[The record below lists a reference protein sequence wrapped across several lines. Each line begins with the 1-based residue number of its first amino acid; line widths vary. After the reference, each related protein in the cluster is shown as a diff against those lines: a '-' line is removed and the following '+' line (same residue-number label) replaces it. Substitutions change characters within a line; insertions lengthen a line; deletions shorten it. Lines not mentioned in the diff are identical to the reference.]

1 VKQGEI
7 MTTFGERLKTERQR
21 LQLTQ
26 ERMAE
31 VGGVRKNTQCLYE
44 AGRNSPDTE
53 YLQRLGSIGLD
64 IHFLF
69 YGERNRKT
77 LSVSEQAILA
87 MYQSCSPTMQAML
100 LAGFGI
106 LHQINQAQAAGIDE
120 SRIIEAVRMMQN
132 FFSMDEAQKREL
144 EAKIKQ
150 ASNSE
155 PRPPAT

>member
-1 VKQGEI
+1 

-31 VGGVRKNTQCLYE
+31 LGGVRKNTQCLYE
-44 AGRNSPDTE
+44 AGRNSPDAE
-53 YLQRLGSIGLD
+53 YLQRLEAIGLD

-77 LSVSEQAILA
+77 LAISEQAILG
-87 MYQSCSPTMQAML
+87 MYQSCSPSMQAML
-100 LAGFGI
+100 LAGFSI

-132 FFSMDEAQKREL
+132 FFTMDEAQKREL

-150 ASNSE
+150 ASNNE
-155 PRPPAT
+155 PRPPIA